1 MWKEF
6 KEFAVRGN
14 VIDMAVGIILGAA
27 FTLLVQSMVADIL
40 MPPLSLLTEFS
51 NYSEA
56 YIVLEQGRTAGPYE
70 SLAQARESGATV
82 LNYGNFFHNLVN
94 FLLVSFAV
102 FLLVRYV
109 NRLSRPEPEPET
121 PAPRQKRCPYCTSD
135 IPQEATRCPLCT
147 SRLEES
153 A

>member
-6 KEFAVRGN
+6 REFAVRGN
-14 VIDMAVGIILGAA
+14 VTDMAVGIIVGAA

-51 NYSEA
+51 DYSDA
-56 YIVLEQGRTAGPYE
+56 YIVLEQGRTAGPYA
-70 SLAQARESGATV
+70 SLAAAREAGATV
-82 LNYGNFFHNLVN
+82 LNYGNFLYNLAN

-102 FLLVRYV
+102 FLLVRYI
-109 NRLSRPEPEPET
+109 NRLRRPRQEPEP
-121 PAPRQKRCPYCTSD
+121 PAPQLKRCPFCVSD
-135 IPQEATRCPLCT
+135 IPLEATRCPHCT
-147 SRLEES
+147 SLLEES